1 MDCDEFQEHRIKNI
15 KGFLD
20 KLHGN
25 HDPSNIEKVVKS
37 ADLQLKISD
46 ELERAM
52 NINYCSAGTSSKFLS
67 DEDVK
72 KVEKLMNEIRP
83 LSKKRK
89 LVSFVEPLASGD
101 NFSNLDSDKNLVSEF
116 LERNKKQYPSWG
128 PFV

>member
-1 MDCDEFQEHRIKNI
+1 
-15 KGFLD
+15 
-20 KLHGN
+20 
-25 HDPSNIEKVVKS
+25 
-37 ADLQLKISD
+37 
-46 ELERAM
+46 M

-116 LERNKKQYPSWG
+116 LERNKKQYPSCCHYS
-128 PFV
+128 FSFDHIFELIMEIIRT